1 MNANPKLSR
10 DDSPLWGAAHR
21 PAPHYLW
28 LGLAASLFV
37 HAMLMAWQGQQRAPL
52 PARTSVLEVALV
64 NARSTDAPVTAQVL
78 AQANVDGGGDAQS
91 GVASSPLP
99 RTGEAPNTIVL
110 EALRRRQA
118 ELEAEQ
124 LKLLTQL
131 KSRAQAAPEKST
143 AHPWPDGQAPGNAET
158 DQESVVLNAQIAV
171 LSERIQA
178 YNQAPRKQFVA
189 PSAASAVHAAYVDAW
204 RTRIEAVGTKHYP
217 QQARGR
223 TYGSLQMTV
232 YIRADG
238 SVVDAVID
246 RPAEH
251 QVLNLAARRIVQL
264 AAPYPPFPPEL
275 AAMTDVLAITRTW
288 NFVNDTL
295 DTQAP

>member
-1 MNANPKLSR
+1 M
-10 DDSPLWGAAHR
+10 GATHP

-37 HAMLMAWQGQQRAPL
+37 HAGLMAWQASAPA
-52 PARTSVLEVALV
+52 PRPMPPSVLEVALV
-64 NARSTDAPVTAQVL
+64 NARTQDAPSQPQVL
-78 AQANVDGGGDAQS
+78 AQANVDGGGNAQS
-91 GVASSPLP
+91 GLASSPLP

-124 LKLLTQL
+124 FRLMTQL
-131 KSRAQAAPEKST
+131 QSRIAAPPEKST
-143 AHPWPDGQAPGNAET
+143 AHPWPDGQAPGNAQT
-158 DQESVVLNAQIAV
+158 DQESVVLNAQIAA
-171 LSERIQA
+171 LTERIQA

-189 PSAASAVHAAYVDAW
+189 PSAALALHAAYVDAW
-204 RTRIEAVGTKHYP
+204 RTRIEAVGTRHFP

-238 SVVDAVID
+238 SVADAVID

-251 QVLNLAARRIVQL
+251 PELNLAARRIVQL
-264 AAPYPPFPPEL
+264 AAPYPAFPAEL
-275 AAMTDVLAITRTW
+275 AATTDLLAITRTW

>member
-1 MNANPKLSR
+1 M
-10 DDSPLWGAAHR
+10 GAVHQ

-37 HAMLMAWQGQQRAPL
+37 HAGLMAWHEGPPAPRAAP
-52 PARTSVLEVALV
+52 PSVLEVALV
-64 NARSTDAPVTAQVL
+64 NARSRDAPTQPQVL
-78 AQANVDGGGDAQS
+78 AQANVDGGGNAQS
-91 GVASSPLP
+91 GLATSPLP

-110 EALRRRQA
+110 EALQRRQA

-124 LKLLTQL
+124 FRLMTQL
-131 KSRAQAAPEKST
+131 QSRATAPPEKST
-143 AHPWPDGQAPGNAET
+143 AHPWPDGQAPGNAQT
-158 DQESVVLNAQIAV
+158 DQESVVLNAQIAA
-171 LSERIQA
+171 LTERIQA

-189 PSAASAVHAAYVDAW
+189 PSAALALHAAYVDAW
-204 RTRIEAVGTKHYP
+204 RTRIEAVGTRHFP
-217 QQARGR
+217 QQARGQ

-232 YIRADG
+232 YVRPDG
-238 SVVDAVID
+238 SVADAVID

-251 QVLNLAARRIVQL
+251 PELNLAARRIVQL
-264 AAPYPPFPPEL
+264 AAPYPAFPAEL
-275 AAMTDVLAITRTW
+275 AATTDLLAITRTW

>member
-1 MNANPKLSR
+1 
-10 DDSPLWGAAHR
+10 
-21 PAPHYLW
+21 
-28 LGLAASLFV
+28 
-37 HAMLMAWQGQQRAPL
+37 
-52 PARTSVLEVALV
+52 VALI
-64 NARSTDAPVTAQVL
+64 NARSAQAPASAQVL
-78 AQANVDGGGDAQS
+78 AQVDVDGGGQAQA
-91 GVASSPLP
+91 GLATSPLP
-99 RTGEAPNTIVL
+99 RTGDAPNTIVL

-124 LKLLTQL
+124 MKLLTQL
-131 KSRAQAAPEKST
+131 QSRAQAAPEKST

-158 DQESVVLNAQIAV
+158 DQESVVQNAQIAA

-178 YNQAPRKQFVA
+178 YNQAPRKAFVA

-204 RTRIEAVGTKHYP
+204 RTRIEALGTQQYP

-238 SVVDAVID
+238 SLAEAVID

-264 AAPYPPFPPEL
+264 AAPYPAFPPEL
-275 AAMTDVLAITRTW
+275 AATTDVLAITRTW